1 MMAPKKGLA
10 VKKNPWYNFMTQV
23 APDGSW
29 NISKRWVSG
38 YLQIDGIQGVRKK
51 KTPYTGLFYFHKVSW
66 TPPPPLGFQKRK

>member
-38 YLQIDGIQGVRKK
+38 YLQIDGIHWVLLSHILRHGSYPVLHNIS
-51 KTPYTGLFYFHKVSW
+51 YGLSS
-66 TPPPPLGFQKRK
+66 